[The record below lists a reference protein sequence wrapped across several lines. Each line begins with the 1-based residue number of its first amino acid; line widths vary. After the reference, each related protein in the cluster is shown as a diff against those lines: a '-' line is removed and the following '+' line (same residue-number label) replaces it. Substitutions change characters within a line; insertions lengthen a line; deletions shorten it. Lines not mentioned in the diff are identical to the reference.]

1 MAKNRK
7 SAPQI
12 SDAVKNLKKNNFLP
26 IYYLFGEDSYSI
38 DNTVKQIQNA
48 IEPFIGSDFDKET
61 FYGDNNNLTDVL
73 NFASTFP
80 FGSEKK
86 LIIFKEFEKVR
97 DKKNLASYV
106 KSPVDFTTIIITH
119 EGKISNLD
127 SEPYKSLLQN
137 NFIFEAKELKG
148 NSLVNWLVEYASIN
162 KRNLTPENA
171 QILIDIV
178 GENRSLLEA
187 QLEKIFTFLA
197 DDTEINLEAI
207 KSLSTALKEFNIFD
221 LQNALAEKNKTKA
234 LKISYNLLEKGS
246 EPIQIVYML
255 TRYFTQLARLNE
267 LRAKASSEFEVARS
281 IGTHQFYLKD
291 YIKARS
297 RYSDEDLYNAVKALL
312 KADLSIKTSTV
323 EPKVLVTILLEE
335 ILS

>member
-1 MAKNRK
+1 M
-7 SAPQI
+7 
-12 SDAVKNLKKNNFLP
+12 
-26 IYYLFGEDSYSI
+26 
-38 DNTVKQIQNA
+38 
-48 IEPFIGSDFDKET
+48 
-61 FYGDNNNLTDVL
+61 
-73 NFASTFP
+73 
-80 FGSEKK
+80 
-86 LIIFKEFEKVR
+86 
-97 DKKNLASYV
+97 
-106 KSPVDFTTIIITH
+106 
-119 EGKISNLD
+119 
-127 SEPYKSLLQN
+127 
-137 NFIFEAKELKG
+137 
-148 NSLVNWLVEYASIN
+148 
-162 KRNLTPENA
+162 TPENA

-197 DDTEINLEAI
+197 DETEINLEAI

-267 LRAKASSEFEVARS
+267 LRAKASSEFEIARS